1 MDDHAA
7 ATTHFVLRPGAEAT
21 EQSPPRVC
29 LDDGDDDR
37 EYELRQKLTMLAK
50 KREWRRSRKPI
61 EGSLSVFENS
71 ATASGFFGFSYPVED
86 EASEIDEALDRVKR
100 EGLLDDRS
108 FAEWYC
114 LQRETYSPRS
124 AQLLFME
131 LSMKAETH
139 TANHA

>member
-7 ATTHFVLRPGAEAT
+7 ATAHFVLRPGAEAT
-21 EQSPPRVC
+21 EQSSPCVC
-29 LDDGDDDR
+29 LYDGDDDR

-50 KREWRRSRKPI
+50 KREWRRSRKPR

-100 EGLLDDRS
+100 EGLLNDRS

-131 LSMKAETH
+131 LSMKVKTRTTH
-139 TANHA
+139 HH